1 MGFSPGDPVPLFSA
15 PTHSTSPFQFGAAAG
30 RLVLL
35 CFLGAGRRP
44 EFARVIA
51 ELNELRGVFDD
62 ERFCFFGVSLDAAD
76 FRAGGLVEN
85 LPGIRWLHDVHGAI
99 SRQYGALRSGDGGSS
114 HYEPFTLLL
123 DQRLRVLARLPV
135 LEGEGGAQLARLIA
149 LGRPCIDTSPAV
161 PALAQA
167 PVLSVPRVFEPG
179 FCAQLVRYYEQ
190 TGSKESGFMQDRD
203 GKTVGVYDH
212 ATKRRRDCN
221 IEDEALR
228 RQCML
233 RIHRRLVPEILR
245 AYQFNATR
253 MERYIVACYEGKS
266 GGHFRAHR
274 DNTTRATAH
283 RRFAVSLNLN
293 EGYDGGEIWFPEY
306 GRQLFRPAAGEAVV
320 FSCSLLHEATPVRHG
335 TRFVFLPFL
344 YDDAAAAV
352 REETEKF
359 LGGNIN
365 SPPLA

>member
-1 MGFSPGDPVPLFSA
+1 MAFSPGDPVPLFAA

-44 EFARVIA
+44 ELAGLHA
-51 ELNELRGVFDD
+51 ELAGLRSVFDD

-76 FRAGGLVEN
+76 FRAGGLMEN
-85 LPGIRWLHDVHGAI
+85 LPGIRWFHDVDGVI
-99 SRQYGALRSGDGGSS
+99 SRQYGALRGADADSP

-123 DQRLRVLARLPV
+123 DQRLRVLAQLPV
-135 LEGEGGAQLARLIA
+135 LTGEGAQLEKLIA
-149 LGRPCIDTSPAV
+149 LGRPYLDTSPAV

-167 PVLSVPRVFEPG
+167 PVLCVPRVFEPG

-190 TGSKESGFMQDRD
+190 TGSTESGFMQDRD

-221 IEDEALR
+221 IEDEGLR
-228 RQCML
+228 RQCMV

-245 AYQFNATR
+245 AYQFKATR
-253 MERYIVACYEGKS
+253 MERYIVACYEGES

-293 EGYDGGEIWFPEY
+293 DDYDGGDIWFPEY
-306 GRQLFRPAAGEAVV
+306 GHQLFRPAAGEAVV
-320 FSCSLLHEATPVRHG
+320 FSCSLLHEATPVRRG

-365 SPPLA
+365 SPPVA